1 MNNYYTITWRSAA
14 VDVCCLLL
22 SAVTEPPL
30 HTQQGDETFSTAAHK
45 SKENGT
51 MEKQEQL
58 QKPRS
63 KDNDYYVKR
72 AEELLDLLDKIVKA
86 RPTNKS

>member
-1 MNNYYTITWRSAA
+1 
-14 VDVCCLLL
+14 
-22 SAVTEPPL
+22 
-30 HTQQGDETFSTAAHK
+30 
-45 SKENGT
+45 